1 VSPESQNREL
11 LRWLKTWDKEVFK
24 REPRKSK
31 HGGGPVAGT
40 DDDADVPKVVLLSGP
55 PGVGKTTLAH
65 IVARHCGYNTVEIN
79 ASDDRA
85 ADAFKQ
91 RIRDATQM
99 RGVLNMDGRPNCLIL
114 DEIDGAT
121 KAAVN
126 VLVAMA
132 KVRRG
137 DGADGT
143 KVEVSRDAFCRVCT
157 VLSHPPSRRLIHVC
171 SLRTPVTRCCA
182 ALDVPRLQGGKRRKG
197 ASVQLQRPIICI
209 CNDLFAPSL
218 RALRKVALEITMPP
232 LSSRQLA
239 ARLSDICKMAGVH
252 ADARALSALCDA
264 TSGDIRSCLS
274 TLQFAVA
281 KSKRYA
287 CVRLVWECCNKE

>member
-1 VSPESQNREL
+1 MSSETQNREL

-24 REPRKSK
+24 REPRKSS
-31 HGGGPVAGT
+31 HGADPAAAGA
-40 DDDADVPKVVLLSGP
+40 DADVPKVVLLSGP

-85 ADAFKQ
+85 ADAFRQ

-143 KVEVSRDAFCRVCT
+143 KVEVC
-157 VLSHPPSRRLIHVC
+157 
-171 SLRTPVTRCCA
+171 
-182 ALDVPRLQGGKRRKG
+182 VPMLNVELL
-197 ASVQLQRPIICI
+197 ASKCV
-209 CNDLFAPSL
+209 
-218 RALRKVALEITMPP
+218 
-232 LSSRQLA
+232 
-239 ARLSDICKMAGVH
+239 
-252 ADARALSALCDA
+252 
-264 TSGDIRSCLS
+264 S
-274 TLQFAVA
+274 T
-281 KSKRYA
+281 
-287 CVRLVWECCNKE
+287 